1 MKKSFLTLFALLA
14 TLSLGATKY
23 AFIGGNIG
31 WTYAAARNYVFQPVD
46 GKNNLYTITVAE
58 IYGDVKIVD
67 VDAAEWTVQYGAH
80 QSGQAIAKGGNYGLK
95 EKKGTDE
102 PQNLTIG
109 AALYQY
115 TNATFTLEVQANGAH
130 VLTFVSGTTALRD
143 ETTIQIVGDYNG
155 WKLEDAV
162 QFEANANGVLCA
174 SIPTYK
180 GSSKLIQNRSWSGA
194 YGSNGTL
201 MSMGSPYV
209 LAPDGG
215 NLFYTNPFL
224 VYHDVQLTLT
234 FGDKDELMLTAVV
247 GTVSTTEYEIP
258 KTLRLTGTSFNWTM
272 EDDAQIMQPVDG
284 QPYTYSLTRAT
295 IKGDLKLTNGTWDW
309 FFGKNANNDKW
320 VVNEEYTMG
329 FLTNNLQAANET
341 EYTDVT
347 ITVVFDVENGTA
359 KLTIRDA
366 NAPTALPESILSDR
380 ATKRI
385 ENGQL
390 VIIKN
395 GIRYNALG
403 ITF

>member
-14 TLSLGATKY
+14 TLSLGATQY

-31 WTYAAARNYVFQPVD
+31 WNYTAARNYVFQPVD
-46 GKNNLYTITVAE
+46 GNANLYTLTVAE

-67 VDAAEWTVQYGAH
+67 VDAAEWAVQYGAH

-95 EKKGTDE
+95 SKNGSDE

-109 AALYQY
+109 GTFYKY
-115 TNATFTLEVQANGAH
+115 TNATFELEVQENGGH
-130 VLTFVSGTTALRD
+130 VLKFVSGTTALRD
-143 ETTIQIVGDYNG
+143 GATIQIVGDYNG

-162 QFEANANGVLCA
+162 QFDANTNGVLCA

-201 MSMGSPYV
+201 MSVGIPYV
-209 LAPDGG
+209 LAPNGG
-215 NLFYTNPFL
+215 NLFCTNPFL
-224 VYHDVQLTLT
+224 VYNDVQLTLT
-234 FGDKDELMLTAVV
+234 FGANDEVMLTAVG

-258 KTLRLTGTSFNWTM
+258 ETLRLTGTSFNWTLQ
-272 EDDAQIMQPVDG
+272 DDAQIMQPVDG

-295 IKGDLKLTNGTWDW
+295 IKGDLKLTNGTWNW

-329 FLTNNLQAANET
+329 FLTNNLQAANDT

-359 KLTIRDA
+359 KLTICDA

-403 ITF
+403 TAF

>member
-31 WTYAAARNYVFQPVD
+31 WNYAAARDYVFQPVD

-67 VDAAEWTVQYGAH
+67 VDADEWTVQYGAH

-95 EKKGTDE
+95 AKKGTDE

-143 ETTIQIVGDYNG
+143 GTTIQIVGDYNG

-174 SIPTYK
+174 AIPTYK

-201 MSMGSPYV
+201 MSVGSPYV
-209 LAPDGG
+209 LAPNGG
-215 NLFYTNPFL
+215 NLFCTNPFL
-224 VYHDVQLTLT
+224 VYKDVQLTLT
-234 FGDKDELMLTAVV
+234 IGDNDELMLTAVG

-258 KTLRLTGTSFNWTM
+258 KTLRLTGTSFNWTL

-284 QPYTYSLTRAT
+284 QPYTYSLTRTT
-295 IKGDLKLTNGTWDW
+295 IKGDLKLTNGTWNW
-309 FFGKNANNDKW
+309 FFGKNADNDKW

-329 FLTNNLQAANET
+329 FLTDNLQAANDT

-390 VIIKN
+390 IIIKN